1 MLVGLRAKLVELLS
15 RGEAPELD
23 PDELVEVETVPAPNG
38 LMTVETL
45 VSAGIEALPVE
56 AFDAV
61 TARHTVQIKVP
72 RRQLREATE
81 VLDSLR

>member
-1 MLVGLRAKLVELLS
+1 VGLRDKLVELLS

-23 PDELVEVETVPAPNG
+23 PNELVVLETVPAPNG
-38 LMTVETL
+38 PMLVEAL
-45 VSAGIEALPVE
+45 RDAGIEAVAVE

-61 TARHTVQIKVP
+61 TARHAVQMKVP
-72 RRQLREATE
+72 RRQVSEATE